1 MREIQGDA
9 KNVRNL
15 LGGGAKFAI
24 DYYQREYRWESKQV
38 IELIEDLAEKFH
50 ESYKEGDPRAAVQD
64 YGRYFLGSII
74 ISERDGQRF
83 IIDGQQRITSLT
95 LLLIYLHRELDDQ
108 QQQGQIADLIFSLS
122 FGERSFNLEVPERKA
137 CMNALFTGSTLE
149 RQDQPESVVNILDR
163 FQDIEKAF
171 PDDLKDEALPYF
183 VDWLIENV
191 RLVEI
196 TASTDADAYTIF
208 ETMNDRGLS
217 LTPTEMLKSYLLAN
231 INVAES
237 RHEASEIWR
246 KRVESLQKLGRGT
259 EANAITAW
267 LRSQYAESIRE
278 RRRGA
283 KPRDFGLIGTEFHRW
298 IRDHVEELSLTQ
310 PSEFARF
317 ICEDFAFY
325 SRWYEYIRRAANR
338 LTDGLECIYYNE
350 QNNFTLQYPILL
362 APINKSDT
370 EMEILCKLRIVS
382 TYIDSLVARRIWN
395 WRSTAYSTMQYAMF
409 LVIKEIRGK
418 SIGELAEV
426 LCKRLREDG
435 LAFGNNGFGLHRRNG
450 RQIHRILA
458 RMTDYVATSSG
469 QNSRYL
475 EYTDWRIDDPYQIE
489 HIWADHAERHTAEF
503 SHPNDF
509 AWYRNRIGGLLLLPR
524 SFNASFGDRR
534 YKEKY
539 DAYFGQNLLVQS
551 LNEKAYQNNPGFH
564 KFCESSGLPFKS
576 HPEFAREDL
585 DARQE
590 LYRRLAEQIWDPEIL
605 RREAVT
611 LLGRDS
617 LLRSQ

>member
-1 MREIQGDA
+1 MKEIQGDA

-50 ESYKEGDPRAAVQD
+50 ESYKEGDPRAAVRD

-108 QQQGQIADLIFSLS
+108 QQQVLIAGLIFSLS
-122 FGERSFNLEVPERKA
+122 YGERSFNLEVPERKA

-231 INVAES
+231 INVTES

-298 IRDHVEELSLTQ
+298 IRDHVDELSLTE

-325 SRWYEYIRRAANR
+325 SRWYEHIRQAGNH
-338 LTDGLECIYYNE
+338 LTDGLEWIYYNE
-350 QNNFTLQYPILL
+350 QNNFTLQYPMLL

-370 EMEILCKLRIVS
+370 EAEIICKLRIVS
-382 TYIDSLVARRIWN
+382 SYIDSLVARRIWN
-395 WRSTAYSTMQYAMF
+395 WRSTAYSTMQYGMF
-409 LVIKEIRGK
+409 LVIKAIRGK
-418 SIGELAEV
+418 SVGDLAEI
-426 LCKRLREDG
+426 LCKRLGEDG
-435 LAFGNNGFGLHRRNG
+435 LSFGNNGFGLHRRN
-450 RQIHRILA
+450 RPQIHRMLA
-458 RMTDYVATSSG
+458 RMTDHVAIGSG
-469 QNSRYL
+469 QKSRYL
-475 EYTDWRIDDPYQIE
+475 EYTDWRLSDPYQVE
-489 HIWADHAERHTAEF
+489 HVWANHPERHTSEF

-509 AWYRNRIGGLLLLPR
+509 AWHRDRIGGLLLLPR
-524 SFNASFGDRR
+524 SFNAAFGDKP
-534 YKEKY
+534 YVQKY
-539 DAYFGQNLLVQS
+539 GPYFGQNLLAQS
-551 LNEKAYQNNPGFH
+551 LNEKAYEINPGFLRFI
-564 KFCESSGLPFKS
+564 KESNLPFKPHCNFNRS
-576 HPEFAREDL
+576 DL
-585 DARQE
+585 DERQE
-590 LYRRLAEQIWDPEIL
+590 LYRQIAEQIWDPEIL
-605 RREAVT
+605 RREAAG
-611 LLGRDS
+611 LSR
-617 LLRSQ
+617 

>member
-38 IELIEDLAEKFH
+38 TELIEDLAEKFH
-50 ESYKEGDPRAAVQD
+50 ESYKEGDARSGVQD

-74 ISERDGQRF
+74 ISERDGKRF

-95 LLLIYLHRELDDQ
+95 LLLIYLHRELEDH
-108 QQQGQIADLIFSLS
+108 QQQGQISDLIFSLS

-137 CMNALFTGSTLE
+137 CMNALFTGETLE
-149 RQDQPESVVNILDR
+149 RKDQPESVINILDR

-171 PDDLKDEALPYF
+171 PDDLKDNALPYF

-196 TASTDADAYTIF
+196 TASSDADAYTIF

-231 INVAES
+231 IQEAES
-237 RHEASEIWR
+237 RNEASETWR
-246 KRVESLQKLGRGT
+246 GRVESLQKFGRGT
-259 EANAITAW
+259 EANALTAW
-267 LRSQYAESIRE
+267 LRSQYAETIRE

-298 IRDHVEELSLTQ
+298 IRDHASELSLME
-310 PSEFARF
+310 SCDFRRF
-317 ICEDFAFY
+317 IQDDFVFY
-325 SRWYEYIRRAANR
+325 SRWYERIREAAHR

-350 QNNFTLQYPILL
+350 QNNFTLQYPMLL
-362 APINKSDT
+362 APIQTIDP
-370 EMEILCKLRIVS
+370 EPHIICKLRIVAA
-382 TYIDSLVARRIWN
+382 YIDSLVARRIWN

-418 SIGELAEV
+418 SVEELAGI
-426 LCKRLREDG
+426 LYRRLHEEG
-435 LAFGNNGFGLHRRNG
+435 LAFGDNGFAMHRRNG
-450 RQIHRILA
+450 RQIHRMLA
-458 RMTDYVATSSG
+458 RMTDYVATGSG
-469 QNSRYL
+469 QQPKYM
-475 EYTDWRIDDPYQIE
+475 EYTDWRISDPYQVE
-489 HIWADHAERHTAEF
+489 HIWADHPERHTSEF

-509 AWYRNRIGGLLLLPR
+509 ASYRNRIGGLLLLPR
-524 SFNASFGDRR
+524 SFNAAFGDKL
-534 YKEKY
+534 YIEKY
-539 DAYFGQNLLVQS
+539 EPYFGQNPLAQS
-551 LNEKAYQNNPGFH
+551 LNAKAYENNPGFRR
-564 KFCESSGLPFKS
+564 FCAESGLPFKA
-576 HPEFAREDL
+576 HPQFNRDDL
-585 DARQE
+585 DERQE
-590 LYRRLAEQIWDPEIL
+590 LYRRIAEQIWDAETL
-605 RREAVT
+605 QREADT
-611 LLGRDS
+611 LS
-617 LLRSQ
+617 H

>member
-1 MREIQGDA
+1 MIHSGGMASSIGNLTGLWTGTVRDAQWVCYCVGRRFQRTLDLERRSARVTRQIYRHLEECKMREIQGDA

-50 ESYKEGDPRAAVQD
+50 ESYKDGDPRSAVQD

-108 QQQGQIADLIFSLS
+108 QQQGLIADLIFSLS
-122 FGERSFNLEVPERKA
+122 YGERSFNLEVPERKA
-137 CMNALFTGSTLE
+137 CMDALFTGSTLE
-149 RQDQPESVVNILDR
+149 SQDQPESVVNILDR

-231 INVAES
+231 INVAGN

-317 ICEDFAFY
+317 ICDDFAFY
-325 SRWYEYIRRAANR
+325 SRWYERIRQAASNLNATDRSRAH
-338 LTDGLECIYYNE
+338 
-350 QNNFTLQYPILL
+350 LL
-362 APINKSDT
+362 
-370 EMEILCKLRIVS
+370 
-382 TYIDSLVARRIWN
+382 
-395 WRSTAYSTMQYAMF
+395 
-409 LVIKEIRGK
+409 
-418 SIGELAEV
+418 
-426 LCKRLREDG
+426 
-435 LAFGNNGFGLHRRNG
+435 
-450 RQIHRILA
+450 
-458 RMTDYVATSSG
+458 
-469 QNSRYL
+469 
-475 EYTDWRIDDPYQIE
+475 
-489 HIWADHAERHTAEF
+489 
-503 SHPNDF
+503 
-509 AWYRNRIGGLLLLPR
+509 
-524 SFNASFGDRR
+524 
-534 YKEKY
+534 
-539 DAYFGQNLLVQS
+539 
-551 LNEKAYQNNPGFH
+551 
-564 KFCESSGLPFKS
+564 
-576 HPEFAREDL
+576 
-585 DARQE
+585 
-590 LYRRLAEQIWDPEIL
+590 
-605 RREAVT
+605 
-611 LLGRDS
+611 
-617 LLRSQ
+617 